1 MSTLHPAPPRGP
13 QAPVVPPSRLSI
25 WLDVA
30 VGALVALLCLT
41 GGPVPSLVGDLLFA
55 CAIVFRTIRPLVG
68 VALATLGGLV
78 LLVVADVPTFGL
90 VAVPLVTYAVARWSP
105 RVLHYVTGGILAAAA
120 IAGPLRWFG
129 VSNPAAFLVISFTC
143 LVTVAAAYAFGLVLR
158 AMAISRAT
166 RARAQAE
173 QVRHQ
178 AIQRESELRFNTAAE
193 RARIARELHD
203 IVAHSLAVI
212 VVQAEGAKAIA
223 ARKPELAVQ
232 TLDTIAAAS
241 RESLAEMRQMVR
253 LLRGEEGQDA
263 DYLPT
268 ASLADIDELVER
280 TGNATLT
287 VNGVAT
293 PTSPAVELAAYRIVQ
308 EALTNVIKHGGP
320 DARAEV
326 SITHHPGLIE
336 LVISDNGRGA
346 ATTSDGM
353 GNGIRGMGERVQLHG
368 GRLETG
374 PRPGGGFV
382 VRAHLPKAG
391 PAR

>member
-1 MSTLHPAPPRGP
+1 M
-13 QAPVVPPSRLSI
+13 
-25 WLDVA
+25 
-30 VGALVALLCLT
+30 ALLCLT

-55 CAIVFRTIRPLVG
+55 GAIVFRTFRPPVA
-68 VALATLGGLV
+68 VALATVGGLV
-78 LLVVADVPTFGL
+78 LLVLADVPTFGV

-105 RVLHYVTGGILAAAA
+105 RVVQYVTGGILVFASIAA
-120 IAGPLRWFG
+120 PLRWFG
-129 VSNPAAFLVISFTC
+129 PTNPAATVVITFTC

-158 AMAISRAT
+158 AMATSRAT
-166 RARAQAE
+166 RARALAE
-173 QVRHQ
+173 QERHRT
-178 AIQRESELRFNTAAE
+178 IQRESELRFNTAAE

-263 DYLPT
+263 DYMPT
-268 ASLADIDELVER
+268 ASLADIGELVER

-287 VNGVAT
+287 VQGVPGPTT
-293 PTSPAVELAAYRIVQ
+293 PAIELAAYRIVQ
-308 EALTNVIKHGGP
+308 ESLTNVIKHGGP
-320 DARAEV
+320 AAKAQV
-326 SITHHPGLIE
+326 SITHHPGGIE
-336 LVISDNGRGA
+336 LMIMDNGRGA

-368 GRLETG
+368 GTLETG
-374 PRPGGGFV
+374 PHSGGGFV
-382 VRAHLPKAG
+382 VRALLPAPG
-391 PAR
+391 REERR